1 MSQSPL
7 LTLPEVVERVRLS
20 PWAVR
25 RAIDR
30 GDLRAYR
37 PCGRIRIAE
46 NDLLDW
52 LESTAAS
59 STKAAKSA
67 TLASA
72 RLKRPSDTF
81 RRRVRTSADDE

>member
-37 PCGRIRIAE
+37 SCGRIRIAE
-46 NDLLDW
+46 SDLVDW

-59 STKAAKSA
+59 SPPKSA
-67 TLASA
+67 ALAPARRKLASD
-72 RLKRPSDTF
+72 SF
-81 RRRVRTSADDE
+81 RRRVRASADDE